1 MGTTGLEN
9 RITELNN
16 TMEGIAANLQYFR
29 ELIGEK
35 LAEEEARQSENEAW
49 KKREKLM
56 HLVFKKGDNF
66 LVKDDIKLPKAKGDV
81 DPDKRIPDPIIS
93 KNETLEIREVDC
105 PTDRYEVIV
114 TIFRCDCGI
123 DMTLTKDQ
131 LKKLVENELL
141 ELIEK

>member
-1 MGTTGLEN
+1 MNLTVLEN
-9 RITELNN
+9 RLDQFTNVMKGVADDLH
-16 TMEGIAANLQYFR
+16 YFR
-29 ELIGEK
+29 K
-35 LAEEEARQSENEAW
+35 LCEQKMEEEEARKDEHEAW
-49 KKREKLM
+49 KKHEKLM
-56 HLVFKKGDNF
+56 RLVFKKGDNF
-66 LVKDDIKLPKAKGDV
+66 LVKDDIKLPKAEGGV
-81 DPDKRIPDPIIS
+81 DPDKRIPDPTIS

-105 PTDRYEVIV
+105 LTNKYEVII

>member
-1 MGTTGLEN
+1 MNLTVLEN
-9 RITELNN
+9 RLAEFTCVMKGVADDLH
-16 TMEGIAANLQYFR
+16 YFKTLC
-29 ELIGEK
+29 EQK
-35 LAEEEARQSENEAW
+35 MKEEEASKDEHEAW
-49 KKREKLM
+49 KKHDKLM
-56 HLVFKKGDNF
+56 RLVFKKGDNF
-66 LVKDDIKLPKAKGDV
+66 LVKDDIKLPKAEGDV

-105 PTDRYEVIV
+105 LTNKYEVIV
-114 TIFRCDCGI
+114 KIFRCDCGI